1 MFKERERRLR
11 CVQLEAANRQLR
23 STRQFVEEQAA
34 EREAE
39 RDDFA
44 RRVADL
50 RADNARLAAR
60 LHASARVLAEVLH
73 ICIAD
78 VIGDMDL
85 HSRATLRNAVQ
96 CVNSPMSMCYV
107 YSSTLDLLRIDCHG
121 DRVWHY
127 D

>member
-78 VIGDMDL
+78 
-85 HSRATLRNAVQ
+85 S
-96 CVNSPMSMCYV
+96 
-107 YSSTLDLLRIDCHG
+107 LLSIFAA
-121 DRVWHY
+121 
-127 D
+127 